1 MSTYGHTLSLHDAR
15 TVFEKIACHDRYS
28 FIVTVCQGGG
38 GSNMRELRYALWGK
52 IRIWPLPNPF
62 GGREGCGNFRVILQ
76 KGLESRRF
84 YESIFPGGRGEKN
97 LLKAEK
103 ISDFSTNGRS
113 EEHTSE
119 LQSLMRISYAVF
131 CLKKKKK

>member
-1 MSTYGHTLSLHDAR
+1 
-15 TVFEKIACHDRYS
+15 
-28 FIVTVCQGGG
+28 
-38 GSNMRELRYALWGK
+38 MRELRYALWGK

-62 GGREGCGNFRVILQ
+62 GGRDGCGNFRVILQ

-84 YESIFPGGRGEKN
+84 YESIFPGGRGDKN

-103 ISDFSTNGRS
+103 ISDFSTNGRGLWMIWCICVRS

-119 LQSLMRISYAVF
+119 LQSLMRISSAVF
-131 CLKKKKK
+131 CLKKKN